1 MLTQPFCRMR
11 EWIAVRFSWRPVWR
25 PRLAVSLWVLL
36 PIILSLKRQVWG
48 LMPSSLMV
56 WFLVWDTLGKSL
68 WPRCSA
74 RACCLSYSACSK
86 SVSGSSTRFLTL
98 YVLAF
103 QRVLVCS

>member
-1 MLTQPFCRMR
+1 M
-11 EWIAVRFSWRPVWR
+11 
-25 PRLAVSLWVLL
+25 